1 MKHTSVLLALA
12 LCGVAL
18 AQSDNSKAFPD
29 GASAATAAEL
39 QQRLADK
46 TFNVKLGDGTS
57 WHVEYKSSGSFV
69 LTTSSGFSDNGQW
82 TIEEGKICG
91 KGRKIGSSC
100 NEARLKDGAIFLKR
114 DNGDVVQFVEQN

>member
-12 LCGVAL
+12 LSGVAL
-18 AQSDNSKAFPD
+18 AQSDNPKAFPD

-57 WHVEYKSSGSFV
+57 WHVEYKSGGAFA

-82 TIEEGKICG
+82 TAEDGKICA

-100 NEARLKDGAIFLKR
+100 NEARMKDSAIFLKR
-114 DNGDVVQFVEQN
+114 DNGEVVQFVEQN